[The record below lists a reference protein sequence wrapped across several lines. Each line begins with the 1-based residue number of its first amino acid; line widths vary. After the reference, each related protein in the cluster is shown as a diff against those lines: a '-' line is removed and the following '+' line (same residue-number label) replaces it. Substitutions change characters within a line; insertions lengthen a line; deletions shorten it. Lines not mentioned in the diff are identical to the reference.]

1 MAKAL
6 IICRGLATKN
16 RSDNTRQSAI
26 LKLQPREVV
35 MAAVNW
41 VADIAA
47 MKALAPGTLA
57 NGDAVVV
64 DEKGRGGTFVW
75 NTAATTTDDDGTVF

>member
-1 MAKAL
+1 MPQACGGGAPDYFTG
-6 IICRGLATKN
+6 IMTT
-16 RSDNTRQSAI
+16 SY
-26 LKLQPREVV
+26 
-35 MAAVNW
+35 
-41 VADIAA
+41 IAA

-75 NTAATTTDDDGTVF
+75 SAAATTTDDDGTVF